1 MARDLGDVL
10 HYFIPEAGEPQGPE
24 CDADP
29 SELRE
34 RMRPS
39 PRGGVGPFGV
49 IAVPLGHR
57 DVLRATFVWNLA
69 VEMTGQGA
77 PTTVVVAS
85 RMAPPV
91 WPEPGRTAMGAEL
104 VPVLAD
110 NLGDLSRAA
119 LDVAVSRAADDD
131 PGAQV
136 VVCIPP
142 AWLRK
147 AADGAAIL
155 RRVLLFT
162 SPEPTELIET
172 YALAKHLWGMSRET
186 VLGVTVYGVQRVE
199 TAARAFER
207 IAATAEKHLGCELT
221 SYGLL
226 VDELQIYRAIVE
238 RRPIGVA
245 HPQSRAARSL
255 RDVARLVLDDV
266 TPEVDDLAPGFGPPA
281 GLSG

>member
-1 MARDLGDVL
+1 VGRDLGDVL
-10 HYFIPEAGEPQGPE
+10 HYFIPEAEAVEASAAVPPAALG
-24 CDADP
+24 ARR
-29 SELRE
+29 EL
-34 RMRPS
+34 
-39 PRGGVGPFGV
+39 GV

-77 PTTVVVAS
+77 STTVVVPS
-85 RMAPPV
+85 RMSPPV

-104 VPVLAD
+104 IPVLAEG
-110 NLGDLSRAA
+110 LGDLSRAA
-119 LDVAVSRAADDD
+119 LDVAVTRAADEDQA
-131 PGAQV
+131 AQV
-136 VVCIPP
+136 LVCVPP

-155 RRVLLFT
+155 RRVLLFS

-172 YALAKHLWGMSRET
+172 YALAKHLLASAHAA
-186 VLGVTVYGVQRVE
+186 VLGVTIYGVQRVE

-207 IAATAEKHLGCELT
+207 LAGTAERHLGCRLT

-238 RRPIGVA
+238 RRPIGLA

-255 RDVARLVLDDV
+255 RDVARLLLDDV
-266 TPEVDDLAPGFGPPA
+266 TPVA
-281 GLSG
+281 G

>member
-1 MARDLGDVL
+1 MGRNLGDVL
-10 HYFIPEAGEPQGPE
+10 HYFIPEVDAGPPEVDLPGP
-24 CDADP
+24 DADG
-29 SELRE
+29 R
-34 RMRPS
+34 RPS
-39 PRGGVGPFGV
+39 TRRPGPPDLGV

-77 PTTVVVAS
+77 PTTVVASS
-85 RMAPPV
+85 RMTPPV
-91 WPEPGRTAMGAEL
+91 WPEAGRSALGAEL

-110 NLGDLSRAA
+110 GLGDLSRAA
-119 LDVAVSRAADDD
+119 LDVAVTRSADEDQSA
-131 PGAQV
+131 PV
-136 VVCIPP
+136 LVCVPP

-155 RRVLLFT
+155 RRVLLFS
-162 SPEPTELIET
+162 SPDPTELIET
-172 YALAKHLWGMSRET
+172 YALVKHLWSGAHDS
-186 VLGVTVYGVQRVE
+186 VLGVTIYGVERVE

-207 IAATAEKHLGCELT
+207 IAGTAERHLGCTLS

-255 RDVARLVLDDV
+255 RDVARLLLDDV
-266 TPEVDDLAPGFGPPA
+266 TWVDE
-281 GLSG
+281 

>member
-1 MARDLGDVL
+1 ML
-10 HYFIPEAGEPQGPE
+10 HYFIPEAGDGDGTPAPHERRARAAPPAAARSLGP
-24 CDADP
+24 
-29 SELRE
+29 L
-34 RMRPS
+34 
-39 PRGGVGPFGV
+39 GV

-69 VEMTGQGA
+69 VEMTAQGA
-77 PTTVVVAS
+77 PTTVVAAS
-85 RMAPPV
+85 RMSPPV
-91 WPEPGRTAMGAEL
+91 WPEPGRNAMGAEL

-110 NLGDLSRAA
+110 GLGDLSRAA

-131 PGAQV
+131 PGSQV
-136 VVCIPP
+136 LVCIPP
-142 AWLRK
+142 EWLRK

-162 SPEPTELIET
+162 SPDATELIET
-172 YALAKHLWGMSRET
+172 YALAKHLAGRGCGS

-199 TAARAFER
+199 AAARAFER
-207 IAATAEKHLGCELT
+207 LAWTAERHLGCRLT

-266 TPEVDDLAPGFGPPA
+266 TSVAE
-281 GLSG
+281 

>member
-1 MARDLGDVL
+1 VARDLGDVL
-10 HYFIPEAGEPQGPE
+10 HYFIPGTGDGADAVREPGTRSTRSRAMSRPGP
-24 CDADP
+24 
-29 SELRE
+29 L
-34 RMRPS
+34 
-39 PRGGVGPFGV
+39 GV

-69 VEMTGQGA
+69 VEMTAQGA
-77 PTTVVVAS
+77 PTTVVAAS
-85 RMAPPV
+85 RMSPPV
-91 WPEPGRTAMGAEL
+91 WPEPGRSAMGAEL
-104 VPVLAD
+104 VPVLAEG
-110 NLGDLSRAA
+110 LGDLSRAA

-136 VVCIPP
+136 MVCIPP
-142 AWLRK
+142 VWLRK

-162 SPEPTELIET
+162 SPEPSELIET
-172 YALAKHLWGMSRET
+172 YALAKHLCGT
-186 VLGVTVYGVQRVE
+186 CDAILGVTVYGVQRVE

-207 IAATAEKHLGCELT
+207 LAATAEHHLGCRLA

-266 TPEVDDLAPGFGPPA
+266 TSVTDGAAPAAP
-281 GLSG
+281 